1 MAAQDIEEF
10 YFAFAK
16 QNNGQNI
23 IDIKIFFT
31 SLQQNYGYF
40 LVPHKI
46 LLHLGNQQT
55 IFQINKLYIKLIYFW
70 HLSCLKS
77 RWF

>member
-46 LLHLGNQQT
+46 LLHLGQGSET
-55 IFQINKLYIKLIYFW
+55 GGSRSGCGSFRQILWITRRL
-70 HLSCLKS
+70 
-77 RWF
+77 